1 MMKVANR
8 VIFNTIILYVK
19 IIATTLISLVS
30 VPLILKA
37 LGEDDYGLYNLVAG
51 VVAMLSFLN
60 ASMTV
65 ATQRFLS
72 VAIGSNNPEKL
83 NTIFNCAVVLHLL
96 IGVILVIVFEICGLF
111 IFDGFLNINP
121 ERISTAKIIYQFIVF
136 STFLTILT
144 VPYGAVMNA
153 KENMLAFSIIEIADS
168 VLKMLLALSLSLYGQ
183 DRLILYGAGLASISV
198 LNIIFS
204 RLYVRLRYKEFFFS
218 PKRYFDASTFKSMFG
233 FAGWNVFGAVA
244 NIGRNQGIAVV
255 MNLFLGTAIN
265 AAYGIANQINGVY
278 SNFAVTFNKSI
289 NPQLMQSEGM
299 GNRGRLHSIAFIL
312 SKFSFVVM
320 AFFAVPMIVELPYV
334 IKLWI
339 GETPAHTVVFAQL
352 VLILTMIHQYSNGLM
367 SAIQAVGR
375 IGLYQLSM
383 GLLLLL
389 NVPICYFLMK
399 GGCYPYYCIVCFI
412 VIEIVSLFARMLFAK
427 SLVKMPM
434 LPFVFKVII
443 SSLIP
448 AGIGLITSYILHLV
462 MAESFLR
469 LICVVLCYF
478 IVFISALWIICF
490 DQQEKKIMTGF
501 LSGIKNK
508 FALRSKG

>member
-1 MMKVANR
+1 MKVANR
-8 VIFNTIILYVK
+8 VIFNTIVLYVK
-19 IIATTLISLVS
+19 IIVTTLISLVS

-37 LGEDDYGLYNLVAG
+37 LGADDYGLYNLVAG

-65 ATQRFLS
+65 ATQRYLS

-96 IGVILVIVFEICGLF
+96 IGVILVIVFEIFGLF

-153 KENMLAFSIIEIADS
+153 KENMLAFSIIDIVDS
-168 VLKMLLALSLSLYGQ
+168 VLKLLLALSLSLYGQ
-183 DRLILYGAGLASISV
+183 DRLILYGAGLACISV
-198 LNIIFS
+198 LNILFS
-204 RLYVRLRYKEFFFS
+204 RLYVKLRYKEFFCS
-218 PKRYFDASTFKSMFG
+218 PKRFFDASTFKSMFG

-265 AAYGIANQINGVY
+265 AAYGIANQINGVL

-299 GNRGRLHSIAFIL
+299 GNRGRLHNIAFIL
-312 SKFSFVVM
+312 SKFSFVVI
-320 AFFAVPMIVELPYV
+320 ALFAVPLIVEMPYV

-339 GETPAHTVVFAQL
+339 GEKIPAYTVIFAQL
-352 VLILTMIHQYSNGLM
+352 VLILTMVHQYSNGLM
-367 SAIQAVGR
+367 SAIQAVGK
-375 IGLYQLSM
+375 IGLYQVII
-383 GLLLLL
+383 GVLLLL

-399 GGCYPYYCIVCFI
+399 EGRPPYYCIVCFI
-412 VIEIVSLFARMLFAK
+412 VIEAISLFARMLFAK
-427 SLVKMPM
+427 TLVKIS
-434 LPFVFKVII
+434 LPQFVSKVIL

-448 AGIGLITSYILHLV
+448 VGIGLAISYILHIV
-462 MAESFLR
+462 MAESFIR
-469 LICVVLCYF
+469 LICVVLCYC
-478 IVFISALWIICF
+478 IVYIIALWIVCF
-490 DQQEKKIMTGF
+490 NQQEKKIFSGF
-501 LSGIKNK
+501 LFGIK
-508 FALRSKG
+508 SKLVSK

>member
-1 MMKVANR
+1 MKVANR
-8 VIFNTIILYVK
+8 VIFNTVVLYVK
-19 IIATTLISLVS
+19 IIVTTLISLVS

-37 LGEDDYGLYNLVAG
+37 LGTDDYGLYNLVAG

-65 ATQRFLS
+65 ATQRYLS

-83 NTIFNCAVVLHLL
+83 NTIFNCAVLLHLL

-121 ERISTAKIIYQFIVF
+121 ERISTAKIIYQLIVF
-136 STFLTILT
+136 STFFTILT

-153 KENMLAFSIIEIADS
+153 KENMLAFSIIEIVDS
-168 VLKMLLALSLSLYGQ
+168 VLKLLLAISLSLYGQ
-183 DRLILYGAGLASISV
+183 DRLILYGVGVASISV
-198 LNIIFS
+198 LNILFN
-204 RLYVRLRYKEFFFS
+204 RLYVKMRYREFFFS
-218 PKRYFDASTFKSMFG
+218 PKKYYDVSTFKSMFG
-233 FAGWNVFGAVA
+233 FAGWNAFGAVA

-265 AAYGIANQINGVY
+265 AAYGIANQINGVLGH
-278 SNFAVTFNKSI
+278 FAVTFNKSI

-299 GNRGRLHSIAFIL
+299 GNRERLQKISFIL

-320 AFFAVPMIVELPYV
+320 AFFAVPLIVEMPYV

-339 GETPAHTVVFAQL
+339 GEKAPAYTVIFAQL

-367 SAIQAVGR
+367 SAIQAVGK
-375 IGLYQLSM
+375 IGLYQVTM
-383 GLLLLL
+383 GVLLLL
-389 NVPICYFLMK
+389 NVPICYFMMK
-399 GGCYPYYCIVCFI
+399 EGCLPYYCIVCFI
-412 VIEIVSLFARMLFAK
+412 VIETVSLFTRMLFAK
-427 SLVKMPM
+427 TFVKISMSQ
-434 LPFVFKVII
+434 FVLKVIL

-448 AGIGLITSYILHLV
+448 VGIGLTISYILHMV
-462 MAESFLR
+462 MAESFIR

-478 IVFISALWIICF
+478 IVYIIALWIVCF
-490 DQQEKKIMTGF
+490 NQQEKKIFSGF
-501 LSGIKNK
+501 LFGIK
-508 FALRSKG
+508 SKLVSK